1 MRMPGQ
7 TWAGAAATF
16 LGMWIVMM
24 VAMMLP
30 SLIPMLQRYRKAAGG
45 TAGAQLGPL
54 TAIVGAAYFFMW
66 TLFGV
71 AAFPLGVALATVEM
85 REPSLSRA
93 VPLAAGVV
101 VLVAGAEQF
110 TEWKARHLRCC
121 REAPGPGHTLPA
133 DAATAWRHGRN
144 LGLHCIYCCSG
155 LMAVLLV
162 LGVMDL
168 GAMALVAIALTVERV
183 APAGER
189 VARGIGAALV
199 GVGLFLIGQAVV
211 PQTHSLVSSC
221 DKQRHPPPSPRWTP
235 LRCSCSDPPRHV
247 ASDALRS
254 NEYRLVA
261 SPSAFRGRCPSSR
274 SRVRKSG
281 QDRDSHVDRGHAV
294 CGRDGQRR
302 VRDAVPAHRLDSLLR
317 VHVPLLR

>member
-7 TWAGAAATF
+7 TWAGAAVTF

-30 SLIPMLQRYRKAAGG
+30 SLIPMLQRYREAAGG
-45 TAGAQLGPL
+45 TGAAGLGPL
-54 TAIVGAAYFFMW
+54 TAIVGAGYFFMW

-71 AAFPLGVALATVEM
+71 AAFPVGVALATVEM

-101 VLVAGAEQF
+101 VLLAGALQF

-121 REAPGPGHTLPA
+121 REAPGPGHTLPP

-168 GAMALVAIALTVERV
+168 GAMAIVAIALTVERV

-189 VARGIGAALV
+189 IARGIGAAV
-199 GVGLFLIGQAVV
+199 VAIGLFMVGRALV
-211 PQTHSLVSSC
+211 PQTQSLLLRQTTSSPALSPLDGASLSVLGSAPSCRFRSSPQRRIRACRVSF
-221 DKQRHPPPSPRWTP
+221 
-235 LRCSCSDPPRHV
+235 RCSRPMSGLAEPRT
-247 ASDALRS
+247 
-254 NEYRLVA
+254 
-261 SPSAFRGRCPSSR
+261 
-274 SRVRKSG
+274 
-281 QDRDSHVDRGHAV
+281 
-294 CGRDGQRR
+294 
-302 VRDAVPAHRLDSLLR
+302 
-317 VHVPLLR
+317 